1 MDNFQK
7 TCKKLV
13 LYLVSAVSADGLGH
27 PHVLRWPEGI
37 DTLWINTHVKKMQLH
52 RQNDYQTDRM
62 GQLRRWNIGVIL

>member
-7 TCKKLV
+7 TYKKLV

-27 PHVLRWPEGI
+27 SHVLRWSEGI
-37 DTLWINTHVKKMQLH
+37 DTLGVNTHVKKMQLH

-62 GQLRRWNIGVIL
+62 EQLRP